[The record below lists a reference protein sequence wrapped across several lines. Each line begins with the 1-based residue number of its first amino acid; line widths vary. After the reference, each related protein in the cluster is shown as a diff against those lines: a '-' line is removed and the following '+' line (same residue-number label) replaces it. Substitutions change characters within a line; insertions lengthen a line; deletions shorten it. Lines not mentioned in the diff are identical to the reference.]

1 MKSILLASVA
11 SVAFAGVAA
20 AEVTF
25 SGSATL
31 GYNSTNATSSGATT
45 DNNLGFYGDLG
56 LSVNFTQELDNGLTV
71 SASADV
77 ADLNADLFDVSYEL
91 SLTSDNAG
99 LYVGDTALAAD
110 KMWSA
115 PDGMDEGFDGDA
127 VGGNPVLR
135 GEVTMAGV
143 TAGVSYSIDG
153 GDLVGL
159 QVAANGSFG
168 SVDVGMAY
176 QDANG
181 DSGESV
187 FGVSAGMTFGAA
199 DVSLA
204 YAKNNTTT
212 DSSTAIGVSYPAGP
226 VTLGA
231 YYAMNTG
238 GNAYGLSADYANGP
252 FAVSVG
258 YDVDTAAVATWA
270 LDGSYDVGNGI
281 AATFGTN
288 NESDFYVGGTYDLGG
303 GASLLVSYATDAN
316 GSQDDEIGANDYQA
330 GTTVEV
336 SFAF

>member
-20 AEVTF
+20 AEVTW
-25 SGSATL
+25 SGSASL
-31 GYNSTNATSSGATT
+31 GYNSDSIG
-45 DNNLGFYGDLG
+45 DNDGFYGDLS
-56 LSVNFTQELDNGLTV
+56 LSVDMSQELDNGLTV
-71 SASADV
+71 AASISLDDV
-77 ADLNADLFDVSYEL
+77 AHDADLFDKSYEL

-99 LYVGDTALAAD
+99 LYVGDTDLAAD

-115 PDGMDEGFDGDA
+115 PDGMDEGFDDTDA
-127 VGGNPVLR
+127 FDGNPVLR
-135 GEVTMAGV
+135 GEVTMGGV
-143 TAGVSYSIDG
+143 TAGVSYTIDG

-181 DSGESV
+181 FSGESV

-199 DVSLA
+199 DVTLA

-231 YYAMNTG
+231 YYAMNTA

-252 FAVSVG
+252 FSVSVG
-258 YDVDTAAVATWA
+258 YDVDSAAVATWA

-303 GASLLVSYATDAN
+303 GASLLVSYATDSDN
-316 GSQDDEIGANDYQA
+316 SQGDEIGSPEYQR